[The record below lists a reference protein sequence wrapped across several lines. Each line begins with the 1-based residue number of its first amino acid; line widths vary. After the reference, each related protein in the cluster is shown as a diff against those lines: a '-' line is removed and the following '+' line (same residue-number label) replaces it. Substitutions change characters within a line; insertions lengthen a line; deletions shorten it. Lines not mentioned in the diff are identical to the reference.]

1 MSNKSNVYNIE
12 LFKRLLTYVRF
23 YNKIFIISISSVFG
37 LSVFGALR
45 PVVLEKIVDENLT
58 QYNYDF
64 FPQYIL
70 IMVLLLILEVFCNY
84 SFIYNAG
91 LLGQSVVKDI
101 RVKLFNHIQNFKMK
115 YYDKSSVGILITRTV
130 TDMER
135 IADIF
140 GQGLFMILSDILKM
154 LIVAIV
160 MINMNWELSLIVF
173 ISLPFILLATKIFQ
187 KYMKSAFDEVRNEV
201 ANLNSFVQERVTGIN
216 VLQLFAREKV
226 EYEKFKKINERHKK
240 AWLKTVWYNSI
251 FFPVAEIFS
260 SLTLGLVV
268 WYGGMNTVLEN
279 TASLG
284 ELTAFIMMIPMLFRP
299 LYQIANKFNTLLMGM
314 VAAERVFKILDT
326 ESSINDIG
334 IKIAD
339 SIKGKIIYKNVYF
352 SYNKSEKVIE
362 NFNLEIHAG
371 TTNAI
376 VGATGSGK
384 STIIK
389 LLNRFYNL
397 DKGSIYIDDINIEEY
412 KISSLRKNIGF
423 VSQDVHLFSDTI
435 LNNITLKNKDI
446 PFLRV
451 KNAAKEIQIDGFI
464 SGLPEG
470 YNYNVRERG
479 AGISTGQRQ
488 LISFLRA
495 YIKDPQILILDEAT
509 SSIDTDSEL
518 LIQNAIEKIT
528 KNRTSIIIAHRLSTI
543 MKADNIIV
551 MDKGKI
557 VEQGTHSSLIVNK
570 DGFYKKLYDAQLKKE
585 GSLIIN

>member
-1 MSNKSNVYNIE
+1 MSKKVNIYNIG
-12 LFKRLLTYVRF
+12 LFKRLLRYVKS
-23 YNKIFIISISSVFG
+23 YKHIFIISIFSVFG
-37 LSVFGALR
+37 LSIFGALR
-45 PVVLEKIVDENLT
+45 PVILEKIVDENLT
-58 QYNYDF
+58 QYSFDF
-64 FPQYIL
+64 FLQYIL
-70 IMVLLLILEVFCNY
+70 LMVLLLVLEVISNY
-84 SFIYNAG
+84 SFIFNAG

-101 RVKLFNHIQNFKMK
+101 RVKLFNHIQAFKMK
-115 YYDKSSVGILITRTV
+115 YYDKSSIGILITRTV

-160 MINMNWELSLIVF
+160 MITMNWELSLIVF
-173 ISLPFILLATKIFQ
+173 ISLPFILLATKVFQ
-187 KYMKSAFDEVRNEV
+187 KYMKLAFDEVRNEV
-201 ANLNSFVQERVTGIN
+201 ANLNSFVQERVTGISI
-216 VLQLFAREKV
+216 LQLFAREKI
-226 EYEKFKKINERHKK
+226 EFEKFKKINERHKK

-268 WYGGMNTVLEN
+268 WYGGMNTVLDN

-299 LYQIANKFNTLLMGM
+299 LYQIANKFNTLIMGM
-314 VAAERVFKILDT
+314 VAAERVFNILDT
-326 ESSINDIG
+326 ESSIQDNG
-334 IKIAD
+334 LKIAD
-339 SIKGKIIYKNVYF
+339 NIKGKISYKNVDF
-352 SYNKSEKVIE
+352 SYNREEKVIK
-362 NFNLEIHAG
+362 NFNLEIQPG
-371 TTNAI
+371 STNAI

-397 DKGSIYIDDINIEEY
+397 NQGEIYIDDVNVKQY
-412 KISSLRKNIGF
+412 SISSLRKNIGF

-435 LNNITLKNKDI
+435 LNNITLKNNKI

-451 KNAAKEIQIDGFI
+451 KDAAKEIEIDDFI
-464 SGLPEG
+464 SSLPEG

-479 AGISTGQRQ
+479 ISLSTGQRQ

-495 YIKDPQILILDEAT
+495 YIKNPQILVLDEAT

-518 LIQNAIEKIT
+518 LIQNAIDQIT

-557 VEQGTHSSLIVNK
+557 VESGTHRELVINE
-570 DGFYKKLYDAQLKKE
+570 DGHYKKLYDAQLKKE
-585 GSLIIN
+585 AVLIKN

>member
-1 MSNKSNVYNIE
+1 MSNKTNVYNIE

-23 YNKIFIISISSVFG
+23 YNKIFIISIFSVFG

-45 PVVLEKIVDENLT
+45 PVILEKIVDENLT

-154 LIVAIV
+154 LIVSIV

-334 IKIAD
+334 VKIAD
-339 SIKGKIIYKNVYF
+339 SIKGEIRYKNVYF

-362 NFNLEIHAG
+362 NFNLEIQAG

-397 DKGSIYIDDINIEEY
+397 DKGNIYIDDINIEEY

-570 DGFYKKLYDAQLKKE
+570 EGFYKKLYDAQLKKE
-585 GSLIIN
+585 GSLITN

>member
-1 MSNKSNVYNIE
+1 MTNKTKVYNIE
-12 LFKRLLTYVRF
+12 LFKRLLEYVKS
-23 YNKIFIISISSVFG
+23 YNNIFIVSVFSVVG

-45 PVVLEKIVDENLT
+45 PVVLKKIVDENLT
-58 QYNYDF
+58 QSSYDF
-64 FPQYIL
+64 FLEYIL
-70 IMVLLLILEVFCNY
+70 LMALLLVMEVLSNY

-91 LLGQSVVKDI
+91 FLGQSVVKDI
-101 RVKLFNHIQNFKMK
+101 RVKLFNHIQKFKMK
-115 YYDKSSVGILITRTV
+115 YYDKSSVGILITRAV

-160 MINMNWELSLIVF
+160 MITMNWELSIIVF
-173 ISLPFILLATKIFQ
+173 ISLPFILLATKVFQ
-187 KYMKSAFDEVRNEV
+187 KYMKLAFDEVWNEV

-216 VLQLFAREKV
+216 ILQLFAREKV
-226 EYEKFKKINERHKK
+226 EYEKFKLINERHKK

-268 WYGGMNTVLEN
+268 WYGGMNTVLDN

-299 LYQIANKFNTLLMGM
+299 LNQIANKFNTLLMGM

-326 ESSINDIG
+326 ESK
-334 IKIAD
+334 IKDNGLEIAD
-339 SIKGKIIYKNVYF
+339 NIMGKIKYENVHF
-352 SYNKSEKVIE
+352 SYNSSEKVIE
-362 NFNLEIHAG
+362 DFNLEIKAG

-389 LLNRFYNL
+389 LLNRFYEINE
-397 DKGSIYIDDINIEEY
+397 GEIYIDDINIKNY

-423 VSQDVHLFSDTI
+423 VSQDVHLFSDSI
-435 LNNITLKNKDI
+435 LNNITLKNSKI

-451 KNAAKEIQIDGFI
+451 KNAAKEIQIDDFI
-464 SGLPEG
+464 SSLPEG

-479 AGISTGQRQ
+479 VGISTGQRQ

-495 YIKDPQILILDEAT
+495 FIKNPQILVLDEAT

-528 KNRTSIIIAHRLSTI
+528 KDRTSIIIAHRLSTI

-557 VEQGTHSSLIVNK
+557 VECGKHSDLIIDKN
-570 DGFYKKLYDAQLKKE
+570 GYYKKLYDAQLKKE
-585 GSLIIN
+585 RSALVN

>member
-1 MSNKSNVYNIE
+1 
-12 LFKRLLTYVRF
+12 
-23 YNKIFIISISSVFG
+23 

-64 FPQYIL
+64 FFQYIL
-70 IMVLLLILEVFCNY
+70 IMVLLLILEVFSNY

-154 LIVAIV
+154 LIVAFV

-216 VLQLFAREKV
+216 VLQLFARENV

-326 ESSINDIG
+326 KSSIDDIG
-334 IKIAD
+334 VKIAD
-339 SIKGKIIYKNVYF
+339 NIKGKIRYKNVYF
-352 SYNKSEKVIE
+352 SYNKSEKVIQ
-362 NFNLEIHAG
+362 NFNLEILAG

-397 DKGSIYIDDINIEEY
+397 DKGNIYIDDINIEEY

-435 LNNITLKNKDI
+435 LNNITLKNTDI

-451 KNAAKEIQIDGFI
+451 KNAAKEIKIDRFI

-557 VEQGTHSSLIVNK
+557 IEQGTHSSLIGNK
-570 DGFYKKLYDAQLKKE
+570 DGSYKKLYDAQLKKE
-585 GSLIIN
+585 GILITD

>member
-1 MSNKSNVYNIE
+1 
-12 LFKRLLTYVRF
+12 
-23 YNKIFIISISSVFG
+23 

-64 FPQYIL
+64 FFQYIL
-70 IMVLLLILEVFCNY
+70 IMVLLLILEVFSNY

-101 RVKLFNHIQNFKMK
+101 RVKLFNHLQNFKMK

-154 LIVAIV
+154 LIVAFV

-216 VLQLFAREKV
+216 VLQLFARENV

-326 ESSINDIG
+326 KSSIDDIG
-334 IKIAD
+334 VKIAD
-339 SIKGKIIYKNVYF
+339 NIKGKIRYKNVYF
-352 SYNKSEKVIE
+352 SYNKSEKVIQ
-362 NFNLEIHAG
+362 NFNLEILAG

-397 DKGSIYIDDINIEEY
+397 DKGNIYIDDINIEEY

-435 LNNITLKNKDI
+435 LNNITLKNTDI

-451 KNAAKEIQIDGFI
+451 KNAAKEIKIDRFI

-557 VEQGTHSSLIVNK
+557 VEQGTHSNLIGNK
-570 DGFYKKLYDAQLKKE
+570 DGSYKKLYDAQLKKE
-585 GSLIIN
+585 GILITD

>member
-1 MSNKSNVYNIE
+1 MSSKTKVYNFK
-12 LFKRLLTYVRF
+12 LFKRLLNYIKSYR
-23 YNKIFIISISSVFG
+23 YIFVISIISVFG

-58 QYNYDF
+58 SSNYDF
-64 FPQYIL
+64 FLEYIIL
-70 IMVLLLILEVFCNY
+70 MITLLVLEVVSNY
-84 SFIYNAG
+84 SFIFNAG

-101 RVKLFNHIQNFKMK
+101 RVKLFDHIQDFKMK

-140 GQGLFMILSDILKM
+140 GQGLFMIISDVLKM

-160 MINMNWELSLIVF
+160 MIYMNWELSLIVF
-173 ISLPFILLATKIFQ
+173 FSLPFILLATKIFQ
-187 KYMKSAFDEVRNEV
+187 KYMKLAFDEVRNEV
-201 ANLNSFVQERVTGIN
+201 ANLNSFVQERVTGMN
-216 VLQLFAREKV
+216 VLQLFAREKI
-226 EYEKFKKINERHKK
+226 ELEKFKKINERHKK

-268 WYGGMNTVLEN
+268 WYGGMNTVLDN
-279 TASLG
+279 TASIG
-284 ELTAFIMMIPMLFRP
+284 QLTAFIMMIPMLFRP
-299 LYQIANKFNTLLMGM
+299 LNQIANKFNTLLMGM
-314 VAAERVFKILDT
+314 VAAERVFNILDT
-326 ESSINDIG
+326 DSLIQDRGTKN
-334 IKIAD
+334 AD
-339 SIKGKIIYKNVYF
+339 TIEGKIKYENVNF
-352 SYNKSEKVIE
+352 SYNKREKIIE
-362 NFNLEIHAG
+362 DLTLEINPG
-371 TTNAI
+371 SKNAI

-389 LLNRFYNL
+389 LLNRFYEL
-397 DKGSIYIDDINIEEY
+397 DSGSIYIDNINIRDY
-412 KISSLRKNIGF
+412 SISSLRRNIAF

-435 LNNITLKNKDI
+435 LNNITLQDNNI
-446 PFLRV
+446 SFLRV
-451 KNAAKEIQIDGFI
+451 KDAAKDIKIDDFI
-464 SGLPEG
+464 SSLQNG
-470 YNYNVRERG
+470 YNYDVKERG
-479 AGISTGQRQ
+479 VGLSTGQRQ

-495 YIKDPQILILDEAT
+495 YIKNPQILVLDEAT

-551 MDKGKI
+551 MDRGKI
-557 VEQGTHSSLIVNK
+557 VETGTHEDLLKNIN
-570 DGFYKKLYDAQLKKE
+570 GRYQKLYKAQLRKE
-585 GSLIIN
+585 NNYILD